1 MKSSKRLIDL
11 KLCLLGLPA
20 ALAFFALYI
29 VPFAITGWYSL
40 LSNSFSRQFVGLQNY
55 ARVLNNPNFR
65 LAVKNTL
72 IILLMT
78 VGGASLLAGLLAYLL
93 LRARR
98 RILALSIL
106 VLPLFIPS
114 VSITTLWQAAFHT
127 SAFSSTGSAY
137 CALVSLYLW
146 KYSGA
151 GAALL
156 YAGLRGVERD
166 ILDAAALDGAG
177 EVRTYLRISL
187 PCVQANIG
195 LMLLVLLMYAFQ
207 LYKES
212 YLLFGAYP
220 CRNMYMIQHYISNHF
235 NKLKF
240 RVKNTKISIIAFFN
254 LTFSFEAKNIC
265 WIRCNCR
272 NSYF

>member
-40 LSNSFSRQFVGLQNY
+40 LSNSFARQFVGLQNY

-146 KYSGA
+146 KYSGT

-235 NKLKF
+235 NKLNF
-240 RVKNTKISIIAFFN
+240 QNVAASAVS
-254 LTFSFEAKNIC
+254 LTVLSLLLYMLAYPLAERERGRA
-265 WIRCNCR
+265 
-272 NSYF
+272 